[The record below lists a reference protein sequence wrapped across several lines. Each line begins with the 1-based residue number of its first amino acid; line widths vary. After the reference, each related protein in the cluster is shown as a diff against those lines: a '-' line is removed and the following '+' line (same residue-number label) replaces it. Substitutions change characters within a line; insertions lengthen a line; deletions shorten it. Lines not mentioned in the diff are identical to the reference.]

1 MACAETHAAAAHA
14 AGIVGAAE
22 SGVPVRADGVHTGVP
37 DDDADVRVSRRQDCA
52 QLLLNC
58 GLLRDFDLLLMVQ
71 WPVQLLEE
79 LYLAESLLQPFHH
92 GPHWCWIVAMQVGAG
107 SAGTKLDP
115 LAATARSPRVAGR
128 FGGGGG
134 IMRTS
139 ESGLDGD
146 GLPLT
151 PPGSRVGREGAGDT
165 NRRASWLAEHGAS
178 PPSISAAAR
187 DCISLS
193 SSAVTRDSM
202 SSSVSFS
209 FRFFVTQSLTPN

>member
-79 LYLAESLLQPFHH
+79 LYLAESLLQSFNDFL
-92 GPHWCWIVAMQVGAG
+92 HWFWIVAVQVGA
-107 SAGTKLDP
+107 
-115 LAATARSPRVAGR
+115 
-128 FGGGGG
+128 
-134 IMRTS
+134 
-139 ESGLDGD
+139 DGCCWHK
-146 GLPLT
+146 
-151 PPGSRVGREGAGDT
+151 A
-165 NRRASWLAEHGAS
+165 
-178 PPSISAAAR
+178 
-187 DCISLS
+187 
-193 SSAVTRDSM
+193 
-202 SSSVSFS
+202 
-209 FRFFVTQSLTPN
+209 